1 MSTAGEKRKKVL
13 LVCPASAIEVF
24 AESKIRVA
32 IPLVPY
38 ISLASLAGAALADG
52 HQVRI
57 LDLSVSRNPADELAQ
72 NLTVFRPNFVGVT
85 FTSFLYREAKD
96 IAAATKK
103 NNRAVVTIAGGVH
116 SSVLPRETLEDS
128 EFDMA
133 VYGEG
138 ELTLKEIIN
147 GVPREEIAGLAFK
160 QGSKIVVNRPR
171 ALMDDLDRLPFPA
184 WHLYDLGRYRVP
196 RINARRNPV
205 GAIETSRGCP
215 FQCIF
220 CNKSV
225 FGSRFRVKSPP
236 RVVDEMAAML
246 RAGFR
251 EIHIWEDGFATNPD
265 HAKAVCDEIVRRGLK
280 FPWNV
285 YNGIRI
291 GRLDEELFRKL
302 KQAGCYRV
310 SLGIE
315 SGSQEILD
323 RVNKGITLDQVRNT
337 VSLARS
343 AGVETLSF
351 FLVGLPGETE
361 ETMRRT
367 IDFARELGCDLN
379 KVGIAT
385 PIPGTPMFEE
395 YERKGLIETRDW
407 ARYSFHSR
415 EGVAR
420 HENLDYKTIRKY
432 YDLFYKELYLSPS
445 FIWKR
450 FRRGLKTGDIFYDL
464 ASFLK
469 TLKYRW

>member
-1 MSTAGEKRKKVL
+1 MKKVL

-24 AESKIRVA
+24 SQTKIRVA
-32 IPLVPY
+32 IPLIPY
-38 ISLASLAGAALADG
+38 ISLASLASGLLDDG

-57 LDLSVSRNPADELAQ
+57 LDQSVSPDPGADLAAA
-72 NLTVFRPNFVGVT
+72 VGAFRPEIVGVT
-85 FTSFLYREAKD
+85 FTSFLYREARE
-96 IAAATKK
+96 IADRVKAICPEILT
-103 NNRAVVTIAGGVH
+103 VAGGVH
-116 SSVLPRETLEDS
+116 CSVLPGETLAETA
-128 EFDMA
+128 FDMA
-133 VYGEG
+133 VFGEG
-138 ELTLKEIIN
+138 EETL
-147 GVPREEIAGLAFK
+147 REIAGGASPDTIDGLAYK
-160 QGSKIVVNRPR
+160 DGTEIKINRPR
-171 ALMDDLDRLPFPA
+171 PLLDDLDQLPFPA
-184 WHLYDLGRYRVP
+184 WQLYDLRRYRVP

-215 FQCIF
+215 FGCVF

-225 FGSRFRVKSPP
+225 FGTRFRVKSPG
-236 RVVDEMAAML
+236 RVVDEMEAML
-246 RAGFR
+246 EAGFR
-251 EIHIWEDGFATNPD
+251 EIHIWEDGFATDLD
-265 HAKAVCDEIVRRGLK
+265 HAKAVCDEIVARGLK

-291 GRLDEELFRKL
+291 GRLDGELFRKL
-302 KQAGCYRV
+302 RKAGCYRV

-315 SGSQEILD
+315 SGCQEILD
-323 RVNKGITLDQVRNT
+323 RVKKGIKLDQVREA

-367 IDFARELGCDLN
+367 IEFARELDCDLN

-395 YERKGLIETRDW
+395 YDRKGLILTRDW

-420 HENLDYKTIRKY
+420 HENLDYATIRKY
-432 YDLFYKELYLSPS
+432 YDLFYKELYLSPH

-450 FRRGLKTGDIFYDL
+450 LRRGFKTGEIFFDL
-464 ASFLK
+464 IYFLK